1 MQRAW
6 VLTAALFL
14 AMMGCGGGGGT
25 GGSDDP
31 PGEPDGGDALLGLAS
46 IQLSPADATLTI
58 DGTTPA
64 TLDYTA
70 TGLFDDGTSRD
81 ITPLVTWRTDNP
93 SLGPI
98 SRGTFTAS
106 DRGGYTI
113 VRASAGGTQGSTTL
127 TVVLTRTEPVTDGV
141 GGGGTADPPPAN
153 AGDLFEGT
161 PSTDDARKPRL
172 VYPGTGALVPPN
184 LGKLELHYR
193 PGNGNTVFEL
203 SFTSAVTDLTLY
215 LRCGAPID
223 GGCVYQP
230 SPTVWRWLAETN
242 RGRGPIEVAIR
253 ATDDAGSQVAT
264 GEPTTLEFSQDDLR
278 GAVYY
283 WSTSLESILRWDFAS
298 TTQTEAELFFDGSD
312 PESGQGRRCVGCHAL
327 SRDGKRITVQRAGQD
342 SGDQFLLDVAS
353 RDYLVRPRAPEPAVF
368 TSWSPDGTQYVG
380 VFDDGTENNGVD
392 SGSRAGTGDDDQLLV
407 IDGTTGERVSVIQA
421 GGTDANPLNH
431 PDWAA
436 SGNRIAFVS
445 VGNDT
450 RSLQKFHTGRVGY
463 VEKTG
468 DTWGAPVWLTAQG
481 AGKNR
486 YFPAF
491 SPDSQVVVYDES
503 TCPQNANTDR
513 HCNADT
519 DPTASLMFTEARPDA
534 TSVPGTNANKPGIED
549 GSNTALANSFPKW
562 SPFEFRRNSEQ
573 GSRLMWVTFSST
585 RRYGLRNP
593 PTPPNTSE
601 NDRGT
606 LIWMAAVD
614 PDAVARGQDPTFVPF
629 VLPFQNITT
638 SNHIA
643 QWAEEAPPDVD

>member
-1 MQRAW
+1 MNKAW
-6 VLTAALFL
+6 FLMALVLAA
-14 AMMGCGGGGGT
+14 GCGGSGGGS
-25 GGSDDP
+25 GDDDAGS
-31 PGEPDGGDALLGLAS
+31 PDGGALPGLVRIDVA
-46 IQLSPADATLTI
+46 PADSTLVI

-64 TLDYTA
+64 SVDFTA
-70 TGLFDDGTSRD
+70 TGVFDDGTSRD
-81 ITPLVTWRTDNP
+81 ISDQVSWRSDSGT
-93 SLGPI
+93 LGSI

-106 DRGGYTI
+106 DRGGYTVI
-113 VRASAGGTQGSTTL
+113 RASAGAAQGSTML
-127 TVVLTRTEPVTDGV
+127 TVVLRRQEPVSDGV
-141 GGGGTADPPPAN
+141 GGGGAPPPPALPDN
-153 AGDLFEGT
+153 PGDLFDG
-161 PSTDDARKPRL
+161 PASTEPGRTPRL

-193 PGNGNTVFEL
+193 PGTGNTVFEL
-203 SFTSAVTDLTLY
+203 AFKSAVTDLTLY
-215 LRCGAPID
+215 LRCGAPVD

-230 SPTVWRWLAETN
+230 SPAVWGWLAETN
-242 RGRGPIEVAIR
+242 RGRGPIAVTVR
-253 ATDDAGSQVAT
+253 ATDDTGTQVAT
-264 GEPTTLEFSQDDLR
+264 GEATTLEFSQDDLR

-298 TTQTEAELFFDGSD
+298 TTQTEAEMFFDGSD

-327 SRDGKRITVQRAGQD
+327 SRDGSRITVQRAGQD

-368 TSWSPDGTQYVG
+368 TSWSPTGDQYVG

-392 SGSRAGTGDDDQLLV
+392 SGARAGTGDDDQLIV
-407 IDGTTGERVSVIQA
+407 IDGTTGQRVSVIQA
-421 GGTDANPLNH
+421 AGTDLNPINH

-450 RSLQKFHTGRVGY
+450 RSLQKFHTGRVGF

-468 DTWGAPVWLTAQG
+468 DTWGAPVWLTAQA

-491 SPDSQVVVYDES
+491 APDSEVLVYDES
-503 TCPQNANTDR
+503 TCPAGANTDR

-519 DPTASLMFTEARPDA
+519 DPTASLMFTTARADA
-534 TSVPGTNANKPGIED
+534 PSVAGSNANKPGIED

-562 SPFEFRRNSEQ
+562 SPFEFRRTGEF

-593 PTPPNTSE
+593 PSPPNTSE

-614 PDAVARGQDPTFVPF
+614 PDAIARGEDPTFVPF